1 MSGICGWFGL
11 PEEGDAAT
19 EKLRSMAHLLPRSSR
34 HEQQLIVEG
43 RAALA
48 ATTLNQQC
56 FIHRDE
62 QRVILVNGSARWSGS
77 TSTEAADI
85 AARFALSYAANGAR
99 ALDAIHGHFVI
110 AVLDLSK
117 DEIFLA
123 TDRLGCY
130 PLSYIVDHG
139 GLVFSS
145 SGDAILRCLN
155 KSAVLDP
162 QALYDYAYFHMI
174 PTPRSIFAGQQRL
187 LPGHYLRYS
196 KGKVDLQCYWQPNY
210 LDIRADDY
218 DTLKPKF
225 MALLESSVREAVD
238 GCANV
243 GAFLSGGTDSSTVAG
258 MLGRVIGGKAETYSI
273 GFDAQGYDEME
284 FARIASNAFGTEHH
298 EYYVTPQ
305 DVARSIPDVAAA
317 YDQPYGNA
325 SAIPTY
331 YCARMA
337 REDGIDVM
345 LGGDG
350 GDELFGGN
358 ARYAKQWVF
367 SQYHRFPKLMRSGI
381 IEPMLRGFPGAG
393 RIGPLRKVRS
403 YVEQANIPMPDRIE
417 SYNLLERIGPGNVF
431 VDDFLQQVDR
441 LAPQAML
448 RDLYHSAHANDML
461 NRMLAVDMKITLS
474 DNDLPKVFGM
484 CQMAGVQAR
493 FPLLDEDLTEFASHL
508 ATPLKLRRTQL
519 RYFFK
524 KALGDFLP
532 LEIINKQKH
541 GFGLPFGVWLSTD
554 PGLQRLVADS
564 LDGLCQR
571 NIVRPQ
577 LIDELRSSRMSSH
590 AAYYGTLIWVLMML
604 EQWLRSRGI

>member
-1 MSGICGWFGL
+1 MSGICGWYGL
-11 PEEGDAAT
+11 ADEGDRAA
-19 EKLRSMAHLLPRSSR
+19 EQLRAMARLLPRSSQ
-34 HEQQLIVEG
+34 HDEEFIIEG
-43 RAALA
+43 SAAIA
-48 ATTLNQQC
+48 ATTLNRQC
-56 FIHRDE
+56 FIHRD
-62 QRVILVNGSARWSGS
+62 QRQITLINGSARWVGQNMP
-77 TSTEAADI
+77 EAPNI
-85 AARFALSYAANGAR
+85 AARFALTYADQGAR
-99 ALDAIHGHFVI
+99 ALDAIHGHFVV
-110 AVLDLSK
+110 AVLDFSN
-117 DEIFLA
+117 DELFLA

-130 PLSYIVDHG
+130 PLSYTADHN

-145 SGDAILRCLN
+145 SGDAILQRLN
-155 KSAVLDP
+155 KSAALDP

-174 PTPRSIFAGQQRL
+174 PTPRSIFVGQQRL

-196 KGKVDLQCYWQPNY
+196 KGQVDLQCYWQPNY
-210 LDIRADDY
+210 LDIRSNRY
-218 DTLKPKF
+218 DTLKQQF
-225 MALLESSVREAVD
+225 IALLESSVRDAV
-238 GCANV
+238 GNCANV

-258 MLGRVIGGKAETYSI
+258 MLGRVIGHKAKTYSI

-284 FARIASNAFGTEHH
+284 FARIASQAFGTEHH

-337 REDGIDVM
+337 HDDGIEVM

-367 SQYHRFPKLMRSGI
+367 SQYHRLPKAIRGGL
-381 IEPMLRGFPGAG
+381 IEPFLRGFPAG
-393 RIGPLRKVRS
+393 DRIGPLRKARS
-403 YVEQANIPMPDRIE
+403 YVDQANIPMPDRTE
-417 SYNLLERIGPGNVF
+417 SYNLLERIGPTKVF
-431 VDDFLQQVDR
+431 VDDFLQQVDV

-448 RDLYHSAHANDML
+448 RDLYHSAHAEDML

-484 CQMAGVQAR
+484 CHMAGVQAR
-493 FPLLDEDLTEFASHL
+493 FPLLGEDLTEFASHL
-508 ATPLKLRRTQL
+508 APPLKLRRTYL

-524 KALGDFLP
+524 KALADFLP
-532 LEIINKQKH
+532 IEIINKQKH
-541 GFGLPFGVWLSTD
+541 GFGLPFGIWLSTD
-554 PGLQRLVADS
+554 PSLQQLVADS

-590 AAYYGTLIWVLMML
+590 AGYYGTLIWVLMML